1 MWVSSDRQPAASVYI
16 HTLNLQ
22 LLAVLALE
30 GKYKSRLRRT
40 PKVFFFFFLIHQ
52 NFVCFIISQQLLK
65 PGSNCSRHKTYM
77 ELAHNSVI

>member
-22 LLAVLALE
+22 LLTVLALE

-40 PKVFFFFFLIHQ
+40 PKVLFFFFNSSELCLLHYFTAT
-52 NFVCFIISQQLLK
+52 SKTWQQLQQ
-65 PGSNCSRHKTYM
+65 T
-77 ELAHNSVI
+77 

>member
-40 PKVFFFFFLIHQ
+40 PKVFFVFFNSSELCLLHYFTAT
-52 NFVCFIISQQLLK
+52 SKTWQQLQQ
-65 PGSNCSRHKTYM
+65 T
-77 ELAHNSVI
+77 

>member
-40 PKVFFFFFLIHQ
+40 PKVFDFFLNSSELCLLHY
-52 NFVCFIISQQLLK
+52 FTATSKTWQQLQQ
-65 PGSNCSRHKTYM
+65 T
-77 ELAHNSVI
+77 

>member
-40 PKVFFFFFLIHQ
+40 PKVFFFFFNSSELCLLHY
-52 NFVCFIISQQLLK
+52 FTAISKTWQQLQQ
-65 PGSNCSRHKTYM
+65 T
-77 ELAHNSVI
+77 

>member
-30 GKYKSRLRRT
+30 RKYKSRLRRT
-40 PKVFFFFFLIHQ
+40 PKVFFFFFNSSELCLLHY
-52 NFVCFIISQQLLK
+52 FTATSKTWQQLQQ
-65 PGSNCSRHKTYM
+65 T
-77 ELAHNSVI
+77 

>member
-40 PKVFFFFFLIHQ
+40 PKVFFFFFLNSSELCLLHY
-52 NFVCFIISQQLLK
+52 FTATSKTWQQLQQ
-65 PGSNCSRHKTYM
+65 T
-77 ELAHNSVI
+77 

>member
-30 GKYKSRLRRT
+30 GKYKNRLRRT
-40 PKVFFFFFLIHQ
+40 PKVFFFFLNSSELCLLHYFTATYKTW
-52 NFVCFIISQQLLK
+52 QQLQQ
-65 PGSNCSRHKTYM
+65 T
-77 ELAHNSVI
+77 